1 VVEDG
6 VLVYREVRGE
16 AGRMD
21 GVSGAA
27 EAGVVGGRGGSAAAN
42 AADLE
47 VASHAAQLADL
58 VAAIEERREPAVS
71 LADARAT
78 LELVCAV
85 YESGREGRPV
95 RLR

>member
-1 VVEDG
+1 VEDG
-6 VLVYREVRGE
+6 VLVYREVCGG
-16 AGRMD
+16 AGGKD
-21 GVSGAA
+21 GASGAA
-27 EAGVVGGRGGSAAAN
+27 EAGGVGEPGGSAAAN

-47 VASHAAQLADL
+47 VASHAAQVADL
-58 VAAIEERREPAVS
+58 VASVKERREPAVS

-85 YESGREGRPV
+85 YQSGREGRPV